1 MQDSSSGSSGAEQ
14 AGGEHK
20 HFGMI
25 AGDPALDLVNTVGG
39 WTGYSYAEEHLTR
52 YEDLLDW
59 GVEAGV
65 LTSDDAAALRREA
78 ALRPAEAEA
87 VVARARSLRRAIRDI
102 FIAAAHRERPG
113 DKEITLLNG
122 FLGEAM
128 ARLRLAAG
136 EDGIG
141 WRWDRAGG
149 ELDQPLWPVARS
161 AAELLTSERLERVRA
176 CSGDTC
182 GWMFLDMSR
191 NRSRRWCDM
200 NDCGNR
206 AKARRHYA
214 KRRGDG
220 AG

>member
-1 MQDSSSGSSGAEQ
+1 MQDSSSVSSGAGQ
-14 AGGEHK
+14 AGAEHK

-25 AGDPALDLVNTVGG
+25 AGDPALDLVNSVGG
-39 WTGYSYAEEHLTR
+39 WTGDSYGEDHLTR

-65 LTSDDAAALRREA
+65 LASGDAAALREEA
-78 ALRPAEAEA
+78 ARRPGEERA
-87 VVARARSLRRAIRDI
+87 VVDRARLLRRAIHEI
-102 FIAAAHRERPG
+102 FVATTRGEQPG
-113 DKEITLLNG
+113 DKEMALLNG

-128 ARLRLAAG
+128 ARLRLDAR

-141 WRWDRAGG
+141 WRWDGTGR
-149 ELDQPLWPVARS
+149 ELDQILWPVARS
-161 AAELLTSERLERVRA
+161 AAELLTSERLERVRS
-176 CSGDTC
+176 CSGASF

-214 KRRGDG
+214 RKRGEG